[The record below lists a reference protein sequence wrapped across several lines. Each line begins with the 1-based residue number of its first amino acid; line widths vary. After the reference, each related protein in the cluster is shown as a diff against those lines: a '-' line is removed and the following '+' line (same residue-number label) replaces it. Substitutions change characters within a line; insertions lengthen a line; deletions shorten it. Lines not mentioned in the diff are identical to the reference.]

1 MRSVLLV
8 LLAVLALGLIFA
20 GVARAA
26 DAAGT
31 DPVAAGGA
39 GAGIA
44 AALIL
49 VAQRVLPRLIAGSQ
63 ATADAH
69 AAREKAREEREA
81 KRDAWL
87 QGVVDGFSAKLEK
100 VTADFIAANERQGRG
115 FAEALASERR
125 ELLAFFSPR
134 SAAPTSPPASAGAAA
149 APVSEV
155 ARAA

>member
-1 MRSVLLV
+1 MRSALLV

-26 DAAGT
+26 DGGTTAGDT
-31 DPVAAGGA
+31 AAAGG
-39 GAGIA
+39 IA
-44 AALIL
+44 AVAALVL
-49 VAQRVLPRLIAGSQ
+49 REVLPRLLSRSQ
-63 ATADAH
+63 ASADAH

-100 VTADFIAANERQGRG
+100 VTADFIAANERQGRN

-134 SAAPTSPPASAGAAA
+134 SAAPAPPPSPAGAAA
-149 APVSEV
+149 APLSEA

>member
-1 MRSVLLV
+1 MRSALLV

-20 GVARAA
+20 EVARAA
-26 DAAGT
+26 DGSPT

-44 AALIL
+44 TAIIL
-49 VAQRVLPRLIAGSQ
+49 LAQKILPRLLAGSQ

-134 SAAPTSPPASAGAAA
+134 SAAPVTSPSSAGAVA
-149 APVSEV
+149 APLSEA